1 MQSTPAR
8 QHLVTWS
15 PLTGRQEQIIRTFDL
30 MQRSRTLKVWV
41 WQQEG
46 GRKYTSCTETDSLF
60 NISLKG
66 ILPHTQY
73 TIQSK
78 TTRSKEP
85 VHNWKLSTAHI
96 QLHTMKKTALFN
108 NKTET
113 TQWSQM
119 WLKQVSREII
129 IQRLFP
135 WVCVVAVKAP
145 PALYWIWLYC
155 LSSTQ
160 PHRPSSFQLCSPP
173 TVQPLQP
180 SLKVNPGWPH
190 VSPPASEHHHGC
202 CNREQTQTTLSNT
215 EKHLQADQ
223 HRQPH
228 TFKAGCLGLSRT
240 MVSLTTVKQTDNFQ
254 GAHYENSNH

>member
-1 MQSTPAR
+1 
-8 QHLVTWS
+8 
-15 PLTGRQEQIIRTFDL
+15 

-60 NISLKG
+60 NINLKG

-78 TTRSKEP
+78 ITQSKEP

-96 QLHTMKKTALFN
+96 QLHTMKNTALFN

-119 WLKQVSREII
+119 WLKQVKVSFKSSRDY
-129 IQRLFP
+129 FP
-135 WVCVVAVKAP
+135 GSVWLLSKLHLLYTESDCIVCP
-145 PALYWIWLYC
+145 PPNHTGHHPSSSAHLP
-155 LSSTQ
+155 LSS
-160 PHRPSSFQLCSPP
+160 PFSPLWRWILADL
-173 TVQPLQP
+173 T
-180 SLKVNPGWPH
+180 SLH
-190 VSPPASEHHHGC
+190 QHQSIHHGC